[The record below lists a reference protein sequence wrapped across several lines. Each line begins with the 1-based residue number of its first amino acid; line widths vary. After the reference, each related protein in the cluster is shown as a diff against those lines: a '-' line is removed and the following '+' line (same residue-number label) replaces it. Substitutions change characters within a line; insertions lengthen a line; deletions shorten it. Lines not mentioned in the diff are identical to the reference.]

1 MARTR
6 KALTPEL
13 LDQKI
18 EQAEAKV
25 ERTKK
30 AYDNAKAELKAL
42 TTKRNAVK
50 KETLWDTVVKSE
62 KSYEEIL
69 EFAAEKNE
77 SVEESVTEE

>member
-13 LDQKI
+13 LGQKI

-42 TTKRNAVK
+42 TAKRNAVR
-50 KETLWDTVVKSE
+50 KENLWDTVAKSE

-69 EFAAEKNE
+69 EFAREKSE
-77 SVEESVTEE
+77 PVEDPITEG